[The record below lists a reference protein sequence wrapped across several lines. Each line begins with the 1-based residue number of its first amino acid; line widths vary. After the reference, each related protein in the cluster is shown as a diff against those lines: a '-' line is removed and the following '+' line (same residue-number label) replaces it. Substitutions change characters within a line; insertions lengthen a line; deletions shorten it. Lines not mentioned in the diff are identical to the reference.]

1 MTELESMN
9 QALQRQ
15 IDAQNARIDN
25 VLAKVDMLVGEMRD
39 RDNQRAEDIREIRQK
54 QEAEMKE
61 IRQKQEADMKEI
73 RASLD
78 GMGKHVRNLTVA
90 AMVGMGSMT
99 IAGIAV
105 AISIFLK

>member
-1 MTELESMN
+1 MNDRRVNRLDERIGRLE
-9 QALQRQ
+9 QQVAT
-15 IDAQNARIDN
+15 
-25 VLAKVDMLVGEMRD
+25 VTAKVDTFIGEMRD
-39 RDNQRAEDIREIRQK
+39 RDNQRAQDIREIRN
-54 QEAEMKE
+54 
-61 IRQKQEADMKEI
+61 
-73 RASLD
+73 SLD

>member
-54 QEAEMKE
+54 QEA
-61 IRQKQEADMKEI
+61 DMKEI

>member
-1 MTELESMN
+1 MTDRRVNERISSLE
-9 QALQRQ
+9 QQVAT
-15 IDAQNARIDN
+15 
-25 VLAKVDMLVGEMRD
+25 VTAKVDTFIGEMRD
-39 RDNQRAEDIREIRQK
+39 RDNQRAQDIREIRN
-54 QEAEMKE
+54 
-61 IRQKQEADMKEI
+61 
-73 RASLD
+73 SLD

>member
-1 MTELESMN
+1 MIDRRVNRLDERIGRLE
-9 QALQRQ
+9 QQVAT
-15 IDAQNARIDN
+15 
-25 VLAKVDMLVGEMRD
+25 VTAKVDTFIGEMRD
-39 RDNQRAEDIREIRQK
+39 RDNQRAEDIREIRSSISNMQNN
-54 QEAEMKE
+54 
-61 IRQKQEADMKEI
+61 I
-73 RASLD
+73 D

>member
-1 MTELESMN
+1 MTEQEIIN

-15 IDAQNARIDN
+15 IDAQTARIDN

-39 RDNQRAEDIREIRQK
+39 RDNQRAQDIREIRN
-54 QEAEMKE
+54 
-61 IRQKQEADMKEI
+61 
-73 RASLD
+73 SLD

-90 AMVGMGSMT
+90 TMVGMGSMT

>member
-1 MTELESMN
+1 MTEQEIIN

-15 IDAQNARIDN
+15 IDAQTARIDN
-25 VLAKVDMLVGEMRD
+25 VLAKVDMFVGEMRD
-39 RDNQRAEDIREIRQK
+39 RDNQRAQDIREIRTSISNMQNN
-54 QEAEMKE
+54 
-61 IRQKQEADMKEI
+61 I
-73 RASLD
+73 D

>member
-1 MTELESMN
+1 MTEQEIIN

-15 IDAQNARIDN
+15 IDAQTARIDN

-39 RDNQRAEDIREIRQK
+39 RDNQRAQDIREIRTSISNMQNN
-54 QEAEMKE
+54 
-61 IRQKQEADMKEI
+61 I
-73 RASLD
+73 D

>member
-1 MTELESMN
+1 MTEQEIIN

-15 IDAQNARIDN
+15 IDAQTARIDN
-25 VLAKVDMLVGEMRD
+25 VLAKVDMLIGEMRD
-39 RDNQRAEDIREIRQK
+39 RDNQRAQDIREIRN
-54 QEAEMKE
+54 
-61 IRQKQEADMKEI
+61 
-73 RASLD
+73 SLD
-78 GMGKHVRNLTVA
+78 GMGKHVRNLTIA

>member
-54 QEAEMKE
+54 QEADMKE

-90 AMVGMGSMT
+90 AMVGMESMT

>member
-1 MTELESMN
+1 MTEQEIIN
-9 QALQRQ
+9 QNLQRQ
-15 IDAQNARIDN
+15 IDAQTARIDN

-39 RDNQRAEDIREIRQK
+39 RDNQRVQDIREIRN
-54 QEAEMKE
+54 
-61 IRQKQEADMKEI
+61 
-73 RASLD
+73 SLD
-78 GMGKHVRNLTVA
+78 GMGKHVRNLTIA